1 MIRCA
6 YCDSA
11 MMALEINGTNAH
23 VCPLCGAV
31 FARKSKE
38 SYALVADLHG
48 AQGVKELLHSLRPH
62 DPLYRS
68 IITA

>member
-6 YCDSA
+6 YCDSVTL
-11 MMALEINGTNAH
+11 ALDLNGVDAY

-31 FARKSKE
+31 FARKSKK
-38 SYALVADLHG
+38 SYALVADLRG
-48 AQGVKELLHSLRPH
+48 TQGVKELLHSLRPH